1 MPRHTVRLTTGFLM
15 AVILLSACQPA
26 APVVPT
32 AAPTPV
38 PPTAAPTATAVPL
51 HPEVKA
57 DAPRIDFSNTTMSSG
72 PGDIAPGTSHQVVFS
87 AAAGQKLKIEMSIE
101 SGSGTAFSLWGADN
115 TVVVPETS
123 DLTVWAGA
131 LPTGQ
136 DYYLNFRN
144 TSQQPIGFQL
154 TLTMTP
160 MVLPEATR
168 IQFQP
173 NTTGWYTPGD
183 VQPNEKLTFV
193 LGAMQGQQ
201 MTVNLTT
208 DPVEAET
215 FVYIWSADGTV
226 YTLMAPTKDWSG
238 LLPAS
243 QDYFVEVRSYAK
255 QPVQYTLSVNIPV
268 DGAAANVPAIAPEAA
283 PQTAFGAR
291 IAVDKP
297 IRFAE
302 GPLAV
307 ELNGSVINGERDRYS
322 LSAMAGENLEV
333 IITSTEANAVFT
345 IIGPDNNPLP
355 GTEEGKDTNNWSVP
369 IQMEGTYSI
378 IVGST
383 RGNATYTLKVNI

>member
-1 MPRHTVRLTTGFLM
+1 
-15 AVILLSACQPA
+15 
-26 APVVPT
+26 VPT
-32 AAPTPV
+32 AAPTSV
-38 PPTAAPTATAVPL
+38 PPTATVVPTAVPL
-51 HPEVKA
+51 HPAVKT
-57 DAPRIDFSNTTMSSG
+57 DAPRIDFSNKTMSSG
-72 PGDIAPGTSHQVVFS
+72 PGDIEPGASQQVVFN

-101 SGSGTAFSLWGADN
+101 SGSGTSFSLWGADN

-123 DLTVWAGA
+123 DLTIWAGA
-131 LPTGQ
+131 LPTAQ

-144 TSQQPIGFQL
+144 TSQQTINYQL

-173 NTTGWYTPGD
+173 NTTGWYTPGE
-183 VQPNEKLTFV
+183 VQPNQKLIFV
-193 LGAMQGQQ
+193 LGALQGQL

-208 DPVEAET
+208 NPVDAET

-226 YTLMAPTKDWSG
+226 YTLMAPTKDFSG
-238 LLPAS
+238 QLPAS
-243 QDYFVEVRSYAK
+243 QDYYIEVRSYAK
-255 QPVQYTLSVNIPV
+255 QPVAYTLSVNIPAN
-268 DGAAANVPAIAPEAA
+268 GAAASAPASPAVAA
-283 PQTAFGAR
+283 PQTAFGAK

-297 IRFAE
+297 IRFAV

-307 ELNGSVINGERDRYS
+307 ELNGAVINGERDRYT
-322 LSAMAGENLEV
+322 LSAMAGENLDV
-333 IITSTEANAVFT
+333 IITSLEGNAVFT

-369 IQMEGTYSI
+369 IPADGSYSI

-383 RGNATYTLKVNI
+383 RGNATYTLKVTM